1 MKQFKAES
9 KKLLDM
15 MINSIYT
22 NKDIFLRE
30 LISNASDAIDKRH
43 FLSLTKPELSDDFR
57 ITLTADKSTR
67 TLTVEDNGV
76 GMTKDEL
83 ESNLGTIATSG
94 TLKFRQEKQQ
104 SDETLIGRFG
114 VGFYSAFMVASKV
127 EVKTRSVEEE
137 KGWLWTSSGA
147 EGYDIKPV
155 GKDSAGT
162 IITLTLKENDDDCAY
177 SDYLSE
183 YKLRSLVKT
192 YSDYIRY
199 PIVMDVTK
207 KNTADGGDGY
217 TEYTE
222 TETLNAM
229 TPIWKMA
236 KKSVK
241 KEDYDKFYRSRFH
254 DYRAPVRIINV
265 DIEGNVNYTALLFIP
280 EKQPINYYSKDY
292 EKGLALYSSGVL
304 IQEKCAALLPDWLG
318 FVRGV
323 VDSSDLS
330 LNLSREV
337 LQQDRQLKFIAES
350 LRKKI
355 LADFKKWLKSDREG
369 YEKFFREL
377 GEGVKYG
384 AYENFGEKKDE
395 LKDLLLFHS
404 STEKKPVTLSEYV
417 SRMKEGQEGIYYA
430 CGESVE
436 KTDSLP
442 QLESLKDAGKEL
454 FYCVQRVDEFCIM
467 ALSEYDKHKFI
478 NALKSENTSKGKK
491 EESDDTKKLLG
502 EVKELLG
509 GKVSD
514 VRLSN
519 RLKSHAVC
527 LTAEGEISLEM
538 ERVFRA
544 SGEPVSA
551 QKVLEL
557 NPEHTLYKKLE
568 ATLGSGVGFK
578 ELALTLYDEA
588 VLMALGEVDD
598 PAAFVARI
606 NALIKGE

>member
-30 LISNASDAIDKRH
+30 LISNASDALDKRH
-43 FLSLTKPELSDDFR
+43 FLSLTDSTLSDDFK
-57 ITLTADKSTR
+57 IVLTADKAAR

-94 TLKFRQEKQQ
+94 TLKFKQEQQ
-104 SDETLIGRFG
+104 QADDNLIGQFG
-114 VGFYSAFMVASKV
+114 VGFYSAFMVAAKV
-127 EVKTRSVEEE
+127 EVVTRSVNEE
-137 KGWLWTSSGA
+137 KGWVWTSSGA
-147 EGYDIKPV
+147 EGYDIKPCE
-155 GKDSAGT
+155 KPEAGT
-162 IITLTLKENDDDCAY
+162 KITLSLKENDDDCAY

-199 PIVMDVTK
+199 PILMDVTK
-207 KNTADGGDGY
+207 SRKTEGGEGY

-229 TPIWKMA
+229 TPIWKMN
-236 KKSVK
+236 KRSVK

-254 DYRAPVRIINV
+254 DYRAPVRTINV
-265 DIEGNVNYTALLFIP
+265 NIEGNINYTALLFIP
-280 EKQPINYYSKDY
+280 EKQPANYYAKDY
-292 EKGLALYSSGVL
+292 EKGLALYSGGVL
-304 IQEKCAALLPDWLG
+304 IQEKCKELLPDWLG
-318 FVRGV
+318 FVKGV
-323 VDSSDLS
+323 ADSPDLT

-377 GEGVKYG
+377 GEGIKYG
-384 AYENFGEKKDE
+384 VYENFGEKKDE
-395 LKDLLLFHS
+395 LKDLILFHS
-404 STEKKPVTLSEYV
+404 STEKKPVTLAEYV
-417 SRMKEGQEGIYYA
+417 SRMKEGQDGIYYA

-442 QLESLKDAGKEL
+442 QLETLKEEGKEIL
-454 FYCVQRVDEFCIM
+454 YCVQRVDEFCLM
-467 ALSEYDKHKFI
+467 ALAEYSGHKFV
-478 NALKSENTSKGKK
+478 NVLKTADTDKEKK
-491 EESDDTKKLLG
+491 EESDDVKKLLAD
-502 EVKELLG
+502 VKEALG
-509 GKVSD
+509 AKVSD
-514 VRLSN
+514 VRISS
-519 RLKSHAVC
+519 RLRSHAVC

-557 NPEHTLYKKLE
+557 NPSHTLYKKLE
-568 ATLGSGVGFK
+568 EAHASGDGFK
-578 ELALTLYDEA
+578 DLVLTLYDEA
-588 VLMALGEVDD
+588 ALMALGEIDD
-598 PAAFVARI
+598 PAAFITRI
-606 NALIKGE
+606 NALVK

>member
-30 LISNASDAIDKRH
+30 LISNASDALDKRH
-43 FLSLTKPELSDDFR
+43 FLSLTDSTLSDDFK
-57 ITLTADKSTR
+57 IVLTADKAAR

-94 TLKFRQEKQQ
+94 TLKFKQEQQ
-104 SDETLIGRFG
+104 QADDNLIGQFG
-114 VGFYSAFMVASKV
+114 VGFYSAFMVAAKV
-127 EVKTRSVEEE
+127 EVVTRSVNEE
-137 KGWLWTSSGA
+137 KGWVWTSSGA
-147 EGYDIKPV
+147 EGYDIKPCE
-155 GKDSAGT
+155 KPEAGT
-162 IITLTLKENDDDCAY
+162 KITLSLKENDDDCAY

-199 PIVMDVTK
+199 PILMDVTK
-207 KNTADGGDGY
+207 SRKTEGGEGY

-229 TPIWKMA
+229 TPIWKMN
-236 KKSVK
+236 KRSVK

-254 DYRAPVRIINV
+254 DYRAPVRTINV
-265 DIEGNVNYTALLFIP
+265 NIEGNINYTALLFIP
-280 EKQPINYYSKDY
+280 EKQPANYYAKDY
-292 EKGLALYSSGVL
+292 EKGLALYSGGVL
-304 IQEKCAALLPDWLG
+304 IQEKCKELLPDWLG
-318 FVRGV
+318 FVKGV
-323 VDSSDLS
+323 ADSPDLT

-377 GEGVKYG
+377 GEGIKYG
-384 AYENFGEKKDE
+384 VYENFGEKKDE
-395 LKDLLLFHS
+395 LKDLILFHS
-404 STEKKPVTLSEYV
+404 STEKKPVTLAEYV
-417 SRMKEGQEGIYYA
+417 SRMKEGQDGIYYA

-442 QLESLKDAGKEL
+442 QLETLKEEGKEIL
-454 FYCVQRVDEFCIM
+454 YCVQRVDEFCLM
-467 ALSEYDKHKFI
+467 ALAEYSGHKFV
-478 NALKSENTSKGKK
+478 NVLKTADTDKEKK
-491 EESDDTKKLLG
+491 EESDDVKKLLAD
-502 EVKELLG
+502 VKEILG
-509 GKVSD
+509 AKVSD
-514 VRLSN
+514 VRISS
-519 RLKSHAVC
+519 RLRSHAVC

-557 NPEHTLYKKLE
+557 NPSHTLYKKLE
-568 ATLGSGVGFK
+568 EAHASGDGFK
-578 ELALTLYDEA
+578 DLVLTLYDEA
-588 VLMALGEVDD
+588 ALMALGEIDD
-598 PAAFVARI
+598 PAAFITRI
-606 NALIKGE
+606 NALVK